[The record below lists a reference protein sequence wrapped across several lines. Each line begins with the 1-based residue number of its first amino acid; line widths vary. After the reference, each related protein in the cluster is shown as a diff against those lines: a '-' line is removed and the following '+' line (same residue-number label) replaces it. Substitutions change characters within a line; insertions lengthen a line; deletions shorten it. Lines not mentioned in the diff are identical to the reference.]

1 MMKWIRENDIILR
14 VTSLLIAVLLWAYAV
29 SQDQS
34 DVKQTFRDLTIQ
46 LEGVNLLKEQDL
58 VILSGGSSTVDIE
71 LTGKRE
77 QLNTAQNDPLTSI
90 RRTVSVANITEP
102 GTYHLGIEAAPVG
115 LGDTSVSGKKPTT
128 VTLVV
133 DRLSTASI
141 PVEVE
146 LTGQL
151 AEGLELADY
160 SVSPD
165 AVVVRGPETV
175 LRQIK
180 QARAVYEISGLTAPL
195 QTSVTF
201 TLLDEKGNEVVNS
214 YLSTDTPATMLNIE
228 LRQEG
233 AIKTEVDL
241 IDSPYLK
248 SYMVSVDIDPEY
260 VRLKGDPAE
269 IGEINQLL
277 LNEIDL
283 SEVVEKR
290 TTSFTRLLQVPD
302 GLSLAAGEKPFATVT
317 LTLDGYDWK
326 TMELDQSLLPESELF
341 TYPEQTFSVEL
352 FGEESAL
359 RRIRSSDVTL
369 ELSYDLEELEAG
381 DNRVPCRVSLP
392 DEDIYIEQS
401 LEVTVTVTQ
410 ETLDALRQP
419 MPGDREPGEP
429 EPGTPEE

>member
-34 DVKQTFRDLTIQ
+34 DVKQTFRDLPIQ
-46 LEGVNLLKEQDL
+46 LEGVNALKAQEL
-58 VILSGGSSTVDIE
+58 VILSGGSATVDVE

-77 QLNTAQNDPLTSI
+77 QLNTAQSDPYTSI
-90 RRTVSVANITEP
+90 KRTVSVENITEP
-102 GTYHLGIEAAPVG
+102 GTYQLGIEAAPVG
-115 LGDTSVSGKKPTT
+115 LGDTSVSGKSPAS
-128 VTLVV
+128 VTIVV
-133 DRLSTASI
+133 DRMSTASI
-141 PVEVE
+141 PVELE

-151 AEGLELADY
+151 GEGLELADY

-165 AVVVRGPETV
+165 AITVRGPETV
-175 LRQIK
+175 LRQIEK
-180 QARAVYEISGLTAPL
+180 AKVVYDISQLTAPL

-201 TLLDEKGNEVVNS
+201 TLQDEDGEEVANS
-214 YLSTDTPATMLNIE
+214 YLSTDTPSTMLNIE

-233 AIKTEVDL
+233 DIMTTVEL

-248 SYMVSVDIDPEY
+248 SYMVTVDIDPEY
-260 VRLKGDPAE
+260 VRLKGDPTE
-269 IGEINQLL
+269 ISEINQLM

-290 TTSFTRLLQVPD
+290 TTSFTRLIQVPD
-302 GLSLAAGEKPFATVT
+302 GLSLATGQKPFATVT

-326 TMELDQSLLPESELF
+326 TMELDQSILPESELF

-369 ELSYDLEELEAG
+369 ELSYDLAELVEG
-381 DNRVPCRVSLP
+381 DNLVPCRVSLP

-401 LEVTVTVTQ
+401 LEVTVQVTQ
-410 ETLDALRQP
+410 EALDALRS
-419 MPGDREPGEP
+419 P
-429 EPGTPEE
+429 EPADPDAPVTPEE